1 MTKRDEAVF
10 AKAFEKMDA
19 NGYFT
24 ELRTKTKTK
33 SKAKSNINA
42 KPTVSRASKK
52 MRQRTVADSV
62 SSTRP
67 TVKVPLAAHK
77 G

>member
-10 AKAFEKMDA
+10 AKAFEKMEEK
-19 NGYFT
+19 GYFT
-24 ELRTKTKTK
+24 ELRTKAKTK
-33 SKAKSNINA
+33 PKAKSSTR
-42 KPTVSRASKK
+42 PTVLKVTKK
-52 MRQRTVADSV
+52 PRQQAVADSV

-67 TVKVPLAAHK
+67 ALKVPLAAHN